1 MPKGMPIHEQEI
13 FVGISEF
20 ETLRIFFGF
29 VLFLFLFRISQII
42 RKRACSNGLLARNA
56 YFNRIFYQG
65 VQRATVKISLHASV
79 FIYRAKI
86 LVLVNEVTIP

>member
-1 MPKGMPIHEQEI
+1 MAIHVQEI

-29 VLFLFLFRISQII
+29 ALFLFLFRIPHFI

-56 YFNRIFYQG
+56 YFNIGLF
-65 VQRATVKISLHASV
+65 ISLHVKV